1 MVDRTLPKVGLPYGV
16 AQGYFTEKKIEKK
29 KKIFGAKERMRIL
42 ITSPSRM
49 TIVVPSRSAPA
60 FCFCFCFCFFFL
72 LRISFEEIGKV
83 SLCKF
88 WFLKKSVL
96 QVSMLK
102 YVWTLSLRNF
112 SAVISRL
119 LAILRISKLK
129 LMETETDKQT
139 LTKLHLL
146 NMNDCLSL
154 GFTSRKQCTGKK
166 LTVSVEDISKSK
178 KSKHGIERNSS

>member
-1 MVDRTLPKVGLPYGV
+1 MVDRTLPKVGLLYGV
-16 AQGYFTEKKIEKK
+16 AQGYFTENKMEKK

-60 FCFCFCFCFFFL
+60 FCFVLFFFL
-72 LRISFEEIGKV
+72 LRMSFEEIGKV

-112 SAVISRL
+112 SAAISPL

-154 GFTSRKQCTGKK
+154 RLTSRKQYRGKK
-166 LTVSVEDISKSK
+166 TYSQSRR
-178 KSKHGIERNSS
+178 HQ

>member
-1 MVDRTLPKVGLPYGV
+1 MMVDKTPPKVGLPYGV
-16 AQGYFTEKKIEKK
+16 AQGQFIEKK
-29 KKIFGAKERMRIL
+29 MEKKKGWCKREDENIHHQSLAYDYRCEQSL
-42 ITSPSRM
+42 STSFLFF
-49 TIVVPSRSAPA
+49 
-60 FCFCFCFCFFFL
+60 FCLFIYFL
-72 LRISFEEIGKV
+72 LRISLEEIGKV

-112 SAVISRL
+112 SAAISPL

-154 GFTSRKQCTGKK
+154 RLTSRKQYRGKK
-166 LTVSVEDISKSK
+166 TYSQSRR
-178 KSKHGIERNSS
+178 HQ